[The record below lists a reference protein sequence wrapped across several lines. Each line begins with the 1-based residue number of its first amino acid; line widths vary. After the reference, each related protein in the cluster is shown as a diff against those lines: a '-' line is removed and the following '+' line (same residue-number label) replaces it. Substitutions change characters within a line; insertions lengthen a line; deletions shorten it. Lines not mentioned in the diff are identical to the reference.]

1 MGDGL
6 TVASVAAAAATGR
19 PLTAPPNLSGMQAEP
34 GQTLVFR
41 VTGANEG
48 PVWGTDT
55 YTDDSSIAAAAV
67 HAGLLRPGETG
78 TIMVTVQTG
87 FQSYPASSRN
97 GISSSDYGAWGR
109 SFTILR
115 LN

>member
-1 MGDGL
+1 
-6 TVASVAAAAATGR
+6 
-19 PLTAPPNLSGMQAEP
+19 MQAEP